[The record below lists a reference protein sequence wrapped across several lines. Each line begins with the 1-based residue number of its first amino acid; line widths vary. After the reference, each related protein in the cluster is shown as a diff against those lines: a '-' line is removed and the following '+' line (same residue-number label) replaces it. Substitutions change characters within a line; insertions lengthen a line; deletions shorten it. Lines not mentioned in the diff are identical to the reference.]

1 MPELSQISV
10 EDKKKCDL
18 PFPLPFK
25 YYNYGKKNDVIPKT
39 SREHILLFT
48 ESPQKPVVQLISTR
62 FYWYSWGNYQ
72 CYCLDIIK

>member
-25 YYNYGKKNDVIPKT
+25 YYNYGKKMM
-39 SREHILLFT
+39 
-48 ESPQKPVVQLISTR
+48 
-62 FYWYSWGNYQ
+62 
-72 CYCLDIIK
+72 